1 MIVYT
6 GGSFDLFHIGHLEL
20 LQACRQLAGPD
31 GRVVVSLNT
40 DEFISAYK
48 GRPAV
53 QSFAVRA
60 EMLRACRLVDMVVAN
75 IGGADSKPAIEVV
88 RPDLLV
94 IGDDWLDPGNDE
106 RRYHAQ
112 LGVTPEWLA
121 ERGLGIAYI
130 PRTRGTSTTRLRDY
144 LEEPEPPPAEPPRPS
159 WRIEDGRV
167 VHA

>member
-1 MIVYT
+1 MIIYT

-20 LQACRQLAGPD
+20 LDACHQLAGPD

-40 DEFISAYK
+40 DEFIEAYK
-48 GRPAV
+48 GRPPV
-53 QSFAVRA
+53 QSYAVRA
-60 EMLRACRLVDMVVAN
+60 EVLRACRFVDLVVAN
-75 IGGADSKPAIEVV
+75 VGGADSRVAIDVV
-88 RPDLLV
+88 RPHLLA
-94 IGDDWLDPGNDE
+94 IGDDWLDPPDDE
-106 RRYHAQ
+106 RRYQAQ

-121 ERGLGIAYI
+121 ERGLRIVYV

-159 WRIEDGRV
+159 WRVENGRV